1 MHGKRNVVAI
11 LFHFSMEKARLG
23 PLEGLRNDLGKTGQA
38 WEHEYVVLF
47 GFGVLMDDV
56 ESRA

>member
-1 MHGKRNVVAI
+1 
-11 LFHFSMEKARLG
+11 MEKARLG